1 MNKENI
7 VFVITFS
14 FIVSM
19 TLLKDYLVSEDPLVI
34 IGVALIFSLFFAFM
48 FLFLFHKKNKN
59 LLSQSISLYESKAKK
74 EKIQKIFQEHYKIFK
89 RSGLKKLP
97 ELKLIE
103 SEEVFA
109 YSYSLIKTN
118 HIKLSKALIEELS
131 VQSIA
136 GVIAHEYNHI
146 IHRDSHKKVYSLI
159 VWVFFSLVWFF
170 IFQKASLLLLVFFL
184 LSDLFK
190 LRKKEY
196 KSDIKA
202 VELTSLEIVLNSLFD
217 FYSREKKK
225 EENAWQSIK
234 LAPYSQ
240 KLKQL
245 IKFIEIKTA
254 RLVLNYFGTH
264 PNWKKRLTNVLEH
277 SAVDL
282 SDKEF
287 ELIIA
292 KALLQK
298 KERPNHSLDWSKMGL
313 MSKKLVSK

>member
-7 VFVITFS
+7 VFIITFS
-14 FIVSM
+14 FIVSI
-19 TLLKDYLVSEDPLVI
+19 TLLKDYLVSEEPLVI
-34 IGVALIFSLFFAFM
+34 IGVALVFSLFFAFV
-48 FLFLFHKKNKN
+48 FLFLFHKKNKH
-59 LLSQSISLYESKAKK
+59 LLNQSISLYESKAKK
-74 EKIQKIFQEHYKIFK
+74 EKIQKILQEHYKIFK
-89 RSGLKKLP
+89 RSGLKRLP
-97 ELKLIE
+97 ELKLVE

-118 HIKLSKALIEELS
+118 HIKLSKALVEELP

-184 LSDLFK
+184 VTDLFK

-202 VELTSLEIVLNSLFD
+202 VALTSLETVLNSLFD

-225 EENAWQSIK
+225 EENAWQRMK
-234 LAPYSQ
+234 LAPYNK

-245 IKFIEIKTA
+245 IKFLEIKMS
-254 RLVLNYFGTH
+254 RIVLNYFGTH
-264 PNWKKRLTNVLEH
+264 PNWQKRLNNVLNY
-277 SAVDL
+277 SAIEI
-282 SDKEF
+282 SEKEF
-287 ELIIA
+287 DLIIA

-298 KERPNHSLDWSKMGL
+298 KDRPNHSLDWSRMGL
-313 MSKKLVSK
+313 ISKKLVSK